1 MKEYGP
7 LINVIDLETTG
18 LDPEKDRIVEFA
30 VVTIEVIRCTL
41 VNRVSCLTDPGI
53 PIPPEASAIHHITDG
68 MVRRQPQ
75 FGPSW
80 AELVDEETIRCA
92 HNARFDSAFVPDG
105 GPPWICTFRVAKHL
119 WPDAPGFGN
128 QVLRYWLGLDI
139 GHNGIPHR
147 ALFDATVTAHI
158 LGAAIRQVREEGV
171 SDPVKHLL
179 ELTERPALLRTVP
192 FGKHRGELWRDVP
205 RDYIDWVLR
214 KQFDD
219 PDIVHTARAAAR
231 GEFAGDE
238 R

>member
-1 MKEYGP
+1 MPTTRASTAP
-7 LINVIDLETTG
+7 LFPTVARRG
-18 LDPEKDRIVEFA
+18 SVRS
-30 VVTIEVIRCTL
+30 
-41 VNRVSCLTDPGI
+41 VSPSTCGRTPPG
-53 PIPPEASAIHHITDG
+53 SAT
-68 MVRRQPQ
+68 
-75 FGPSW
+75 
-80 AELVDEETIRCA
+80 
-92 HNARFDSAFVPDG
+92 
-105 GPPWICTFRVAKHL
+105 K
-119 WPDAPGFGN
+119 
-128 QVLRYWLGLDI
+128 VLRYWLGLDI

-219 PDIVHTARAAAR
+219 PDVVHTARAAAQ
-231 GEFAGDE
+231 GQFAGGE
-238 R
+238 GARE